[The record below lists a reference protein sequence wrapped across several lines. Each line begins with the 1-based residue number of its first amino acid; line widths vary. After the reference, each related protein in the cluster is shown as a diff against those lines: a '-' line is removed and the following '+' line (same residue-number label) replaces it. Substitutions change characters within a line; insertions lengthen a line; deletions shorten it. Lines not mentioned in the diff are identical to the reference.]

1 MIRASFVSNA
11 SKEQPA
17 QNQSVKKLKLKP
29 IPPRS
34 KSCEPASSADQWA
47 APPPSVRLDD
57 CLDRFLQP
65 PRAMSNKRLGLGFN
79 PKHYTDD
86 NITQTVMKALWVP
99 GPVATITNAAAVKTH
114 VDKIGPESND
124 EVVSKTIAETRSDSA
139 AGANRFAVVGL
150 GVAEAAHGD
159 TYFAASDECKT
170 RIDELVF

>member
-1 MIRASFVSNA
+1 MIRTPFVSNA
-11 SKEQPA
+11 PRKQPA
-17 QNQSVKKLKLKP
+17 QNHSVKKLKLKP
-29 IPPRS
+29 IPARS

-47 APPPSVRLDD
+47 APPPSARLDD

-65 PRAMSNKRLGLGFN
+65 ARAMSNKRLGLGFN

-86 NITQTVMKALWVP
+86 NITHTVMKALWVP
-99 GPVATITNAAAVKTH
+99 GPVATIATAADVKTH
-114 VDKIGPESND
+114 GDKIGLESND
-124 EVVSKTIAETRSDSA
+124 EVVSKTIAEARSDSA

-150 GVAEAAHGD
+150 GVAEAAHCD

>member
-1 MIRASFVSNA
+1 
-11 SKEQPA
+11 
-17 QNQSVKKLKLKP
+17 
-29 IPPRS
+29 
-34 KSCEPASSADQWA
+34 
-47 APPPSVRLDD
+47 
-57 CLDRFLQP
+57 
-65 PRAMSNKRLGLGFN
+65 MSNKRLGLGFN

-99 GPVATITNAAAVKTH
+99 GPVATITNAAA
-114 VDKIGPESND
+114 DKIGPESND
-124 EVVSKTIAETRSDSA
+124 EVVSKTIAEARSDSA